1 MKTVMKK
8 VTLVIGCLVFFSLF
22 FLFLNSTSRNNQA
35 IESQEFMPNEV
46 LVKFKIETENPNIV
60 DIVNSIKARIIT
72 HNGTEISSG
81 QWNARVLSSRSFILE
96 PSTFRLL
103 VPDEIGMIRAID
115 ILKSSPCVEYVEKN
129 WIRHLDVIPD
139 DTRFSELWGLMNYG
153 QTEGTPD
160 ADIDAPEA
168 WSIYTGN
175 PDMIVAVLDTG
186 INYDHVDLQSNIWI
200 NTDEIPGNDVD
211 DDGNGYVDDYR
222 GWNFISDNNDPM
234 DDNVGKYLGTHVAGT
249 IGAIGNNDEGVA
261 GINWNVKL
269 MAIKVNDYAGERGSD
284 ADFTN
289 GIDYATI
296 NGAKIINQSSGDAN
310 FSETLLRAIQ
320 RAGAAGVL
328 FVASAGNAGSNN
340 NNSPHYPA
348 SYNCAN
354 IVAVLATDD
363 NDNLGTYS
371 NYGSTSVDI
380 GAPGGANVS
389 EHPERNILS
398 TSGAHSYRFLYGT
411 SMAAPHVAGVAALAK
426 GKCSGLSVSQLKS
439 RLLAKVDILGSLYN
453 KCVSGGR
460 LNAYNVMYDSAAPNG
475 TPSNI
480 SVTATGWSTITVG
493 WQDNSTNEIGF
504 EVQRKIQGD
513 PAYSY
518 LNSANNNQT
527 TMSDGD
533 ALTTVTYYYK
543 LRAYNMAG
551 NTDFTAEASAT
562 IPADAPDTP
571 LGLDGDWNLELSIL
585 ELTWIDQS
593 NNEEHFIVER
603 KEEGTSQWQVI
614 VELGQNET
622 AYQDSDVNGD
632 TFYYYRIK
640 AVNPIGYSYSAQ
652 KRVYIPDF

>member
-1 MKTVMKK
+1 MKTIMKK
-8 VTLVIGCLVFFSLF
+8 ATLAMGCFGFFSLF
-22 FLFLNSTSRNNQA
+22 FLFLNSTSGNNQV
-35 IESQEFMPNEV
+35 IESQDFVPNEV
-46 LVKFKIETENPNIV
+46 LVKFKIETENQNIV

-81 QWNARVLSSRSFILE
+81 QWNSRVLSSRSFMLD
-96 PSTFRLL
+96 PSTLRLL
-103 VPDEIGMIRAID
+103 VPEEIGATGAID
-115 ILKSSPCVEYVEKN
+115 ILKSIPYVEYAEKN
-129 WIRHLDVIPD
+129 WIRHIFVDPD
-139 DTRFSELWGLMNYG
+139 DTRFSELWGLKNTG
-153 QTEGTPD
+153 QTGGTAD

-168 WSIYTGN
+168 WNIYTGN
-175 PDMIVAVLDTG
+175 PDMVVAVLDSG
-186 INYDHVDLQSNIWI
+186 INYNHVDLQSNIWI
-200 NTDEIPGNDVD
+200 NTDEIPGNSVD

-222 GWNFISDNNDPM
+222 GWNFVSDTNDPM
-234 DDNVGKYLGTHVAGT
+234 DNFSDVYHGTHVSGT
-249 IGAIGNNDEGVA
+249 IGAVGNNDVGVA
-261 GINWNVKL
+261 GVNWNVKL
-269 MAIKVNDYAGERGSD
+269 MAVKVLNSSGGGTD
-284 ADFTN
+284 ADITN

-296 NGAKIINQSSGDAN
+296 NGAKISNNSYGGSG
-310 FSETLLRAIQ
+310 FSQTMLAAIQ
-320 RAGAAGVL
+320 RAGAAGQL
-328 FVASAGNAGSNN
+328 FVAAAGNGNPGSNN
-340 NNSPHYPA
+340 NNSPIYPA
-348 SYNCAN
+348 SYNCSN
-354 IVAVLATDD
+354 IVAVLGTDD

-380 GAPGGANVS
+380 GAPGGTHVS
-389 EHPERNILS
+389 NHPERDILS
-398 TSGAHSYRFLYGT
+398 TSIADGYQTLYGT

-426 GKCSGLSVSQLKS
+426 GKCSALSVSQLKS

-460 LNAYNVMYDSAAPNG
+460 LNAYNVIYDSAAPNG

-518 LNSANNNQT
+518 LNSADNNHT
-527 TMSDGD
+527 TMDDGD
-533 ALTTVTYYYK
+533 LLTTITYYYK

-551 NTDFTAEASAT
+551 NTDYTAEAYAT

-571 LGLDGDWNLELSIL
+571 TGLDGDWSWDLSTV

-603 KEEGTSQWQVI
+603 KEDGSSQWQVI

-622 AYQDSDVNGD
+622 AYQDSDVYGD

-640 AVNPIGYSYSAQ
+640 VVN
-652 KRVYIPDF
+652 